1 MLVLGVDAED
11 VVYGQQGAVV
21 ESPANECPV
30 GTMPKAADAPYN
42 INVAYDFPFV
52 TAAASQGEV
61 DVVAEPSCQGNVPTA
76 PKFGD
81 AS

>member
-21 ESPANECPV
+21 EPPANECPV

-42 INVAYDFPFV
+42 VNVAYDFPFI
-52 TAAASQGEV
+52 TSTTSQGEIN
-61 DVVAEPSCQGNVPTA
+61 VVTEPRSQ
-76 PKFGD
+76 
-81 AS
+81 